1 MAKYLD
7 AQKVE
12 ELARG
17 VRSASIRSSMR
28 VILTEV
34 AQGDVE
40 PQVAIADLDGGASLG
55 DTIAK
60 VNDILAALRAAGVIE
75 EE

>member
-7 AQKVE
+7 ATKIE
-12 ELARG
+12 ELANG

-28 VILTEV
+28 TILADIAT
-34 AQGDVE
+34 ADIE
-40 PQVAIADLDGGASLG
+40 PQTAIADLDGGASLA

-60 VNDILAALRAAGVIE
+60 VNAILAALRAAGVIATE
-75 EE
+75 